1 MSSEVSTR
9 RLFAALMLLA
19 LGFTSLTQIGCSSP
33 VRRLG
38 IVDELAIAYRDRVWA
53 QRAYNLRFA
62 NCNREFEDHFKNG
75 FCEGY
80 SDVCN
85 GGDGYTPAL
94 PPEEYRGFEYQCAE
108 GSKCVDSWFAGYPA
122 GVAAAREE
130 DAGSYH
136 KMHVSRMIDQAI
148 VQNNATNTLPSD
160 VPVTKPS
167 ASLIPPTAP
176 SVATRKFGERPAM
189 PTFSNP
195 PRPAS
200 TLQPKSASIKSASSK
215 SASSAPV
222 RVAKSPAKKAPSVL
236 SKPPIVKPDS
246 GKKMPPVIKAPKQIP
261 SKAAPAP
268 VGSGAGKALPPIVP
282 GGGVA
287 SSTPAR
293 PSVVRGRKIDP
304 SASVSSSEIP
314 LPFAVR
320 SSFDTRTAAWPT
332 TNRK

>member
-19 LGFTSLTQIGCSSP
+19 LGFTSLTQTGCTSSA
-33 VRRLG
+33 RRLG

-62 NCNREFEDHFKNG
+62 NCNRQYEDHFKSG
-75 FCEGY
+75 FCAGY

-85 GGDGYTPAL
+85 GGDGYLPAL

-108 GSKCVDSWFAGYPA
+108 GSKCVDTWFDGYPA

-148 VQNNATNTLPSD
+148 TQQNAPNALPAD
-160 VPVTKPS
+160 VPVSKPS

-176 SVATRKFGERPAM
+176 AVASRKFGERPVM
-189 PTFSNP
+189 PTFTSP
-195 PRPAS
+195 PRPS
-200 TLQPKSASIKSASSK
+200 TTTQPKSASTKSSSVV
-215 SASSAPV
+215 PV
-222 RVAKSPAKKAPSVL
+222 RVAKTPKVKSPSVL
-236 SKPPIVKPDS
+236 SKPLIVKP
-246 GKKMPPVIKAPKQIP
+246 KAAPVIKTPPVIQTPAKAPTTRV
-261 SKAAPAP
+261 PAP
-268 VGSGAGKALPPIVP
+268 IGSGAGKGLPPIVP

-287 SSTPAR
+287 SSSPVPQ

-304 SASVSSSEIP
+304 TASVSGNEIP

-320 SSFDTRTAAWPT
+320 STFDTRTAAWPT